1 MKSSFAEEIIKFN
14 QSFDVNYNNILP
26 NNYKIINPFIAF
38 PPALHSMEKFYT
50 KYYSDHFSRK
60 FIIGINPGRLGA
72 AITGIPFTDTK
83 RLEEHCNI
91 FMEEVSSH
99 EVSSVFV
106 YDMIQAWGG
115 VASFY
120 QNYYINSPL
129 PFALVKKTKNGKWRN
144 ANYYDSSI
152 LFEALKN
159 VMISSLELQLSWNLN
174 KESVIILGKKNADF
188 IKRLFKEM
196 QFYPKITVLEHP
208 RYIQQYKFKERDF
221 YIEKYLQ
228 NLD

>member
-1 MKSSFAEEIIKFN
+1 MKNSFAEEIIKFN
-14 QSFDVNYNNILP
+14 QSFDVNFNEILP
-26 NNYKIINPFIAF
+26 NDYKIINPFIAF
-38 PPALHSMEKFYT
+38 PPALQSMEKFYT

-83 RLEEHCNI
+83 RLEDHCNI

-115 VASFY
+115 VAFFY

-159 VMISSLELQLSWNLN
+159 VMINSLELQLSWNLN
-174 KESVIILGKKNADF
+174 KKSVIILGKKNADF